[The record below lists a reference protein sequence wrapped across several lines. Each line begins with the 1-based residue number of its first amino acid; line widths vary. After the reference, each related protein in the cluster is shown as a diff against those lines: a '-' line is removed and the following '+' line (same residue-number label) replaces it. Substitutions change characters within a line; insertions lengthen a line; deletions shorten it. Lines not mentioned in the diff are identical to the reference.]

1 LARLAARGEAHGG
14 NSFEYR
20 HPARAQACRVQKW
33 GTLDE
38 GCRLSDVETDR
49 NSASA
54 SDIPIHT
61 ASFSSLLTVGEP
73 LASVNYGA
81 RDPEGHRWWFAR
93 RSLPCR
99 GTKVC
104 AANDYEGARDHTG
117 ARIYVVARR
126 ARRLLDGVIVGR
138 VP

>member
-1 LARLAARGEAHGG
+1 MALHCPFANGG

-33 GTLDE
+33 G
-38 GCRLSDVETDR
+38 
-49 NSASA
+49 
-54 SDIPIHT
+54 
-61 ASFSSLLTVGEP
+61 
-73 LASVNYGA
+73 
-81 RDPEGHRWWFAR
+81 

-104 AANDYEGARDHTG
+104 AANDYEGAWDHTG